1 MVVPSSGAPSH
12 DPAPPR
18 LTYLIKRLELAVR
31 AAMDDIVSDLGVTV
45 PQYTA
50 LSVLDRHPGMSG
62 AQLARRSFV
71 SRQAGGEMLA
81 SLERKGL
88 VRRAP
93 DAGNRRVLRISL
105 TPAGRTLLVACDAAM
120 DDLEARML
128 RQLSGAE
135 ADHLRVLLDAC
146 TTAMTPR
153 REPALRRGEVTA
165 ASGG

>member
-1 MVVPSSGAPSH
+1 
-12 DPAPPR
+12 
-18 LTYLIKRLELAVR
+18 
-31 AAMDDIVSDLGVTV
+31 MDDIVSGLGVTV

-81 SLERKGL
+81 ALERKGL

-93 DAGNRRVLRISL
+93 DAANRRVLRIVL
-105 TPAGRTLLVACDAAM
+105 TDAGRTLLAACDAAM

-128 RQLSGAE
+128 LPLSGAE
-135 ADHLRVLLDAC
+135 AEHLRASLDAC
-146 TTAMTPR
+146 TAALAPR
-153 REPALRRGEVTA
+153 RDA
-165 ASGG
+165 ARHPHR